1 MIQDFKMKTIK
12 ISNGE
17 LLDRIFILELKK
29 LRMEDSFNLA
39 IVEREFLQLNPKCI
53 DLFTKNDS
61 TLQVLYLELSEVNGK
76 LWDLENK
83 VREKKIRDKDFI
95 LASKKIF
102 KLNQTRNKLKND
114 INIITGSDYRDV
126 KEYEL

>member
-17 LLDRIFILELKK
+17 LLDRISILELKK

-83 VREKKIRDKDFI
+83 VRELEKRIKR
-95 LASKKIF
+95 
-102 KLNQTRNKLKND
+102 
-114 INIITGSDYRDV
+114 
-126 KEYEL
+126 

>member
-1 MIQDFKMKTIK
+1 MKTIK

-17 LLDRIFILELKK
+17 LLDRISILELKK
-29 LRMEDSFNLA
+29 LRMEDSFKLA
-39 IVEREFLQLNPKCI
+39 IVEREFQQLNPKII

-76 LWDLENK
+76 LWDLENE
-83 VREKKIRDKDFI
+83 VRDKKIGDKNFI
-95 LASKKIF
+95 IASKKIF

-126 KEYEL
+126 KEYP